1 MKRTP
6 KNYVWTKSDK
16 DHDSRKK
23 KSTPPPFK
31 KKKKNPTKAHTHIIT
46 IELVLN
52 NCHISG
58 KLKQI

>member
-23 KSTPPPFK
+23 KSTPPPSK
-31 KKKKNPTKAHTHIIT
+31 KKKKPNKSSHTHNYNRT
-46 IELVLN
+46 GIE
-52 NCHISG
+52 
-58 KLKQI
+58 

>member
-23 KSTPPPFK
+23 KSTPPPPPQK
-31 KKKKNPTKAHTHIIT
+31 KKKPNKSSHTHNYNRT
-46 IELVLN
+46 GIE
-52 NCHISG
+52 
-58 KLKQI
+58 